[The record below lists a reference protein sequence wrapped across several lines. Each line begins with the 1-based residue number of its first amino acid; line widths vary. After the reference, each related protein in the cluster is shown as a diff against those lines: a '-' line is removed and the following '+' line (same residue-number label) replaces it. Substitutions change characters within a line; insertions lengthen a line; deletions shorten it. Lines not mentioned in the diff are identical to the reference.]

1 MTLVDTKEIPYLVPS
16 PRKHFTKPD
25 ALDWLMVLAM
35 TSIRPVSVRYNGLIR
50 PPVCLL
56 EGIEKLGLGLFPPNV
71 SRQFELAKNALS
83 IEFSHDAVH
92 QKLLLHIVHERGDL
106 DRVPF
111 QRRQSGLPILDRPN
125 PFAVPDAC
133 PLAEIENLVAVAFGI
148 GFTASLVLSVPK
160 VCDLLSICLVC
171 TKQEVA
177 HVRINRDNATGLELL
192 TCFSIQLVDVGEI
205 LEILVF
211 RLSCRISCPLHCK
224 LDREYFLWYWII
236 REAKKST
243 CDDDCEDE
251 RFDAL
256 ALLDFLDDFE
266 NLVNLEPLEDLSS
279 LSKMEQL
286 MPSVTI

>member
-1 MTLVDTKEIPYLVPS
+1 MMTLVYTKEIPYLVPS

-35 TSIRPVSVRYNGLIR
+35 TSIRPVSVGYNGLIR

-56 EGIEKLGLGLFPPNV
+56 ESIEKLGLGLFPPNV
-71 SRQFELAKNALS
+71 CREFELAKNGLS
-83 IEFSHDAVH
+83 IEFSHDAIH

-177 HVRINRDNATGLELL
+177 HVRINGDNATGLELL

-211 RLSCRISCPLHCK
+211 RLSGRISSPLHCK
-224 LDREYFLWYWII
+224 SDCEYFLGYWII
-236 REAKKST
+236 REAKKKY
-243 CDDDCEDE
+243 
-251 RFDAL
+251 L
-256 ALLDFLDDFE
+256 
-266 NLVNLEPLEDLSS
+266 
-279 LSKMEQL
+279 
-286 MPSVTI
+286 